1 MNYKEY
7 LQSRKYRRKT
17 LEAYLHYNEVFLK
30 WLSRE
35 NLTIESCH
43 YADLLNF
50 VKELKATERSLSNLN
65 AHIRG
70 VKYFYE
76 YLQATGAVKHNPA
89 KRLHVRGRSLQLPSD
104 LLSEQELDNFYQQH
118 PETSMPQ
125 KRNKA
130 ILGLV
135 IYQGLQEREIF
146 NLETSDINIEKGTI
160 TIRAS
165 GRSNTRVLKLK
176 ASQIL
181 LMQQYKSGILTRVKQ
196 QNIKSITNQLSSYL
210 KKRYSKFK
218 NLLHLRTSVISHW
231 TEEKNIREVQYMAG
245 HKNLV
250 STEVYRQVNLKD
262 LKKAL
267 DEYHPLK

>member
-1 MNYKEY
+1 M
-7 LQSRKYRRKT
+7 T
-17 LEAYLHYNEVFLK
+17 
-30 WLSRE
+30 
-35 NLTIESCH
+35 
-43 YADLLNF
+43 
-50 VKELKATERSLSNLN
+50 
-65 AHIRG
+65 
-70 VKYFYE
+70 
-76 YLQATGAVKHNPA
+76 
-89 KRLHVRGRSLQLPSD
+89 
-104 LLSEQELDNFYQQH
+104 
-118 PETSMPQ
+118 Q

-146 NLETSDINIEKGTI
+146 NLETSDINIEKGTL

-165 GRSNTRVLKLK
+165 GRSNARVLKLK

-218 NLLHLRTSVISHW
+218 NLLHLRTSVTSHW